1 MRHSKAATTFV
12 IVTALISAAP
22 LAASA
27 ADKMGEAKDK
37 TKSVTQDAK
46 TGASDSWITSKT
58 KIALFADDRVK
69 GRQVHVETK
78 DGVVYLR
85 GKVDT
90 PEAKAAAVEVTQK
103 VQGVKSIK
111 DDLQVVA
118 EPARKAVEA
127 KDSDIAKAVEA
138 RLSRDSELKK
148 VEVRS
153 DAGVVVLTGQVPTIN
168 ASAKASEMAR
178 GVDGV
183 RSVRNELTFTR

>member
-37 TKSVTQDAK
+37 TKSVTQEAK

-90 PEAKAAAVEVTQK
+90 PEAKAAAVEIAQK
-103 VQGVKSIK
+103 VEGVKSVK

-138 RLSRDSELKK
+138 RLSHDSELKK

>member
-37 TKSVTQDAK
+37 TKSVTQEAK
-46 TGASDSWITSKT
+46 TGVSDSWITSKT

-90 PEAKAAAVEVTQK
+90 PEAKAAAVEIAQK
-103 VQGVKSIK
+103 VEGVKSIK